1 MIYGRTLYRT
11 LTLHKQ
17 ADRGKISITFEPLVR
32 FEKFKGLNWSEFNLL
47 LIYVIFKFNKMIY
60 AAFRGKNEY
69 SSDQIE
75 KNFS

>member
-1 MIYGRTLYRT
+1 MIYGWTLFRTLIV
-11 LTLHKQ
+11 LKQ
-17 ADRGKISITFEPLVR
+17 AYRDKISITFEPEVR

-69 SSDQIE
+69 SSDQIG